1 MLHLTRIARNTFLAL
16 LLLPTPSIAGDGGPH
31 VTSCEAIAAMVA
43 GWQKQPPEWPDVELS
58 AEVVSLEVQDPVAV
72 TTLCPK
78 TRTRV
83 VCLEYNNS
91 ALKPG
96 DRVDV
101 SGLVS
106 GTFENGVVLDPCGT
120 TKAEADDGNP

>member
-1 MLHLTRIARNTFLAL
+1 MLHLTRVARCAFLPLA
-16 LLLPTPSIAGDGGPH
+16 LLPTPSTAEDSGPH
-31 VTSCEAIAAMVA
+31 VTSCEAIVPMVA
-43 GWQKQPPEWPDVELS
+43 GWETQPPEWPDVELT
-58 AEVVSLEVQDPVAV
+58 AEVVSLEVQDPIAV
-72 TTLCPK
+72 TTLCPNTK
-78 TRTRV
+78 TRV

-120 TKAEADDGNP
+120 TKVEADGKP

>member
-1 MLHLTRIARNTFLAL
+1 MLDLKRIAHSAFLPIL
-16 LLLPTPSIAGDGGPH
+16 LLSAPSVAEDGGPH
-31 VTSCEAIAAMVA
+31 VTSCEAIFHMVA
-43 GWQKQPPEWPDVELS
+43 GWQKQPPEWPDVELT
-58 AEVVSLEVQDPVAV
+58 AEVVSLEVQDPIAV
-72 TTLCPK
+72 TTLCPRTK
-78 TRTRV
+78 TRV

-120 TKAEADDGNP
+120 TKVEIGGKP

>member
-1 MLHLTRIARNTFLAL
+1 MLDLKRIARSTLLPL
-16 LLLPTPSIAGDGGPH
+16 LLLPAPSIAEDGGPH
-31 VTSCEAIAAMVA
+31 VTSCEAIFHMVA
-43 GWQKQPPEWPDVELS
+43 GWQKQPPEWPDVELT
-58 AEVVSLEVQDPVAV
+58 AEVVSLEVQDPIAV
-72 TTLCPK
+72 TTLCPQ

-106 GTFENGVVLDPCGT
+106 GTFEDGVVLDPCGT
-120 TKAEADDGNP
+120 IKVEADEKT